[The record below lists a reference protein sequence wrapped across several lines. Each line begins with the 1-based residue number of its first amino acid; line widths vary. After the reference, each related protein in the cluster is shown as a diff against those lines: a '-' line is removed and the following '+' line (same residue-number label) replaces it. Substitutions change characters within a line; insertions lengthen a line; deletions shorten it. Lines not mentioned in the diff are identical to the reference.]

1 MNSTLSLVLAIVCAV
16 GGLVFTYVNL
26 QRPDIGMFH
35 WIVVVL
41 IFAGAFLNFRK
52 YEKSRG

>member
-1 MNSTLSLVLAIVCAV
+1 MKPTLSLVLAIVLAL

-26 QRPDIGMFH
+26 QRPEIGMYH
-35 WIVVVL
+35 WIVVAV
-41 IFAGAFLNFRK
+41 IFAGAFLKYRE